1 MDGGRSRLAALHAA
15 AGIHGEC
22 DRRAAAAAAGR
33 SSPSPR
39 RFFPIR
45 GPPRAVASHL
55 VGTSDTAELEHVV
68 ATALRGDDAGSEPV
82 EVRTWIDG
90 GAILIVARCELA
102 RLEIGSG
109 SHSARIATL
118 AHDVAEAFYR
128 RTGELLRPCGQSS
141 DPQRSLLV
149 LAFSHDETD
158 TLGAGTGSEG
168 HAPLADAS

>member
-1 MDGGRSRLAALHAA
+1 
-15 AGIHGEC
+15 
-22 DRRAAAAAAGR
+22 
-33 SSPSPR
+33 
-39 RFFPIR
+39 
-45 GPPRAVASHL
+45 
-55 VGTSDTAELEHVV
+55 VGTSDTSALEHVV
-68 ATALRGDDAGSEPV
+68 ATALRGDDAGTDPV

-102 RLEIGSG
+102 RLEIGTR

-118 AHDVAEAFYR
+118 AHDVAEAFYI

-149 LAFSHDETD
+149 LAFSQEETD
-158 TLGAGTGSEG
+158 TYGAGSGSEG